1 MAFRVCHGL
10 ILLGRLQDR
19 ANSKNSR
26 WRLLRIV
33 RSLRTI
39 LTVHQSYEYGITSH
53 EGTVTCLFKYWY
65 GYVGPGI
72 DPLVIFDRKFHC

>member
-19 ANSKNSR
+19 ANTKDSR
-26 WRLLRIV
+26 WRPLRIV
-33 RSLRTI
+33 RSLRTL
-39 LTVHQSYEYGITSH
+39 LTVHQSYEYGVTPH
-53 EGTVTCLFKYWY
+53 EMTMTRLFKYLD
-65 GYVGPGI
+65 GYSGPGI